1 MNTTSSNQ
9 TLPKQGSITTRLT
22 LIAAGLLAITV
33 LLVSGLALF
42 DQQRR
47 LNLALEAKAV
57 SLAVFIAEV
66 SPESIWLRDFNTLTT
81 YIQQVVITDEDAIYA
96 LIVDNDGQTIAQF
109 IDQEDKFVAS
119 VMSDTSGSDV
129 FARID
134 ALKRTGNVLEITT
147 SIIGA
152 GQPLG
157 VVKLGLSYNQTRS
170 AVLTQTLIVGMA
182 TVASIGVSV
191 LILAILLR
199 RTLSPIISLTGAA
212 DRVSAGNL
220 EVVIKG
226 THRADELGVLS
237 RAFANMTVR
246 LKELISVLEERAHY
260 LGVVAAVGERL
271 SAVLNLEELLTE
283 VVNQIKENFGYYHVH
298 IYLLDNEQ
306 GLLAVVEGTGAAGA
320 EMKARGH
327 SIPLDAP
334 RSLVARAARSGQIV
348 NVSNVHEAE
357 GWLPNPLLPDTR
369 AEIAVPIALEGVVV
383 GVLDVQEDKIA
394 GLDEDDINF
403 LRSLTSQI
411 AIAIRNARLFAE
423 IETALANARAAHEQY
438 IKQAWEEI
446 KIDQRPRRQ
455 IYSQSVAS
463 PLAEPVIVE
472 ARQQAWT
479 QPRPAIVTLN
489 TQDSSENSED
499 VLVAPV
505 KVGNVTVGA
514 LQMHGLIS
522 DNETKG
528 EARQWTEQ
536 DLYLV
541 ETVLEQVA
549 QIAENL
555 RLFDDT
561 REHASREQAIR
572 EITEKLRAAPNLDA
586 LLETAAR
593 ELSQRL
599 KVPHAVVELGIESE
613 LDETTPNSLPNP

>member
-1 MNTTSSNQ
+1 MSTTSSNP
-9 TLPKQGSITTRLT
+9 TFSKQGSITTRLT
-22 LIAAGLLAITV
+22 LIAAGLLVITV

-81 YIQQVVITDEDAIYA
+81 YIQQVVVTDEDAIYA
-96 LIVDNDGQTIAQF
+96 LVVDNDGQTIAQF

-170 AVLTQTLIVGMA
+170 AVLTQTLIVGVA
-182 TVASIGVSV
+182 TVVSIGVSV

-212 DRVSAGNL
+212 DQVSAGNL

-226 THRADELGVLS
+226 THRTDELGVLA

-246 LKELISVLEERAHY
+246 LKELISALEERAHY

-334 RSLVARAARSGQIV
+334 RSLVARAARSGQVV

-357 GWLPNPLLPDTR
+357 GWLSNPLLPDTR
-369 AEIAVPIALEGVVV
+369 AEIAVPITLEGVVV

-423 IETALANARAAHEQY
+423 IETALADARVAHEQY

-446 KIDQRPRRQ
+446 NIDRHPRRQ
-455 IYSQSVAS
+455 IYSQSATS
-463 PLAEPVIVE
+463 PLAEPVIAE
-472 ARQQAWT
+472 AREQAWT

-499 VLVAPV
+499 ILVAPV

-522 DNETKG
+522 DNETNE

-536 DLYLV
+536 DLHLV

-599 KVPHAVVELGIESE
+599 KVPHAVVELGIELE
-613 LDETTPNSLPNP
+613 PDEITPNS